1 MGCVTEATVL
11 TNAEAIKIRYG
22 VKVSPIGRQ
31 SCGPILRKAPSG
43 RVPPLAAVD
52 VCSGAGESIRGL
64 SLCALHRAA
73 HQRYDQ
79 PLLGWAGATWGVNSS
94 WTLTGVAYYQDFR
107 DTGAD
112 PWMFIMSADYAF
124 SKRTDVFLNVAYTRN
139 KDGSNLKA
147 SGFGSVNPGEN
158 QTAAVLGIRH
168 KF

>member
-1 MGCVTEATVL
+1 MAKTGRAKRVAAAASYVVGPVKAFAGYRYARFIAPPINDT
-11 TNAEAIKIRYG
+11 TNLY
-22 VKVSPIGRQ
+22 
-31 SCGPILRKAPSG
+31 
-43 RVPPLAAVD
+43 
-52 VCSGAGESIRGL
+52 
-64 SLCALHRAA
+64 
-73 HQRYDQ
+73 
-79 PLLGWAGATWGVNSS
+79 WAGATWGVNSS

-112 PWMFIMSADYAF
+112 PWMFIVSADYAF

-139 KDGSNLKA
+139 KDGSNLGA